1 MHPSDVISPL
11 RHGAAAL
18 LGAHRLI
25 AQRRAARE
33 ADATPPP
40 ALTSASEA
48 MSHGASDKAVA
59 RAIART
65 WVRRLGY
72 RATSE
77 LLDEMQR
84 EAQEAARHA

>member
-1 MHPSDVISPL
+1 MHPSDVIPPL

-18 LGAHRLI
+18 LGAHRII

-33 ADATPPP
+33 SDAAPLP
-40 ALTSASEA
+40 ALTTAGDAVE
-48 MSHGASDKAVA
+48 HGASDEAAA

-72 RATSE
+72 RATCD
-77 LLDEMQR
+77 LLDAMQR